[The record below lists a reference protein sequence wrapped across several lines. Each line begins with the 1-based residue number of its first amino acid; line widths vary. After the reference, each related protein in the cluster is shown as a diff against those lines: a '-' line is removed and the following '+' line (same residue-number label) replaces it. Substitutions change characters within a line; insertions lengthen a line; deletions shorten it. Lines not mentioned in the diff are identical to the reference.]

1 MRIALFSSDESM
13 FLLPMWEKLLPE
25 LQAQHDVRGLWV
37 FPDVMGK
44 HQGLDV
50 PLWYLKTFGFGT
62 TLQLTL
68 RRLKSTLT
76 SRASFPQLSQRYEVP
91 LLRGDNPNAPEVVQ
105 WLRQEKIDIL
115 LISVGFILKAETI
128 RSVRLGV
135 LNRHS
140 SLLPAYRGLH
150 AVFWTLL
157 EGRVPLGLTIHRID
171 ERIDCGETLVQRAF
185 PEFKGSVFDAYT
197 LLTQAAPQMFL
208 QAIDT
213 LTQGT
218 EPIVISDHGDCYR
231 SLPTRDHAREFAARG
246 LRLV

>member
-1 MRIALFSSDESM
+1 MRIALFSSDETI
-13 FLLPMWEKLLPE
+13 FLLPMWEQLLPK
-25 LQAQHDVRGLWV
+25 LQACYDVRGLWV

-44 HQGLDV
+44 YQGLDV

-62 TLQLTL
+62 TLQLAI

-76 SRASFPQLSQRYEVP
+76 SRARFRQLCQRHDMP
-91 LLRGDNPNAPEVVQ
+91 LLRGDNPNAQEVVK
-105 WLRQEKIDIL
+105 WLQNEQIDIL

-128 RSVRLGV
+128 RTVRLGV

-171 ERIDCGETLVQRAF
+171 ERVDCGEILVQRAF
-185 PEFKGSVFDAYT
+185 PEFKGSVFDAYA
-197 LLTQAAPQMFL
+197 LLTQAAAPMFL
-208 QAIDT
+208 QAIEA
-213 LTQGT
+213 LTQRT
-218 EPIVISDHGDCYR
+218 ERVVISDRDHCYR
-231 SLPTRDHAREFAARG
+231 SLPTRDQAREFAERG